1 MSDHAPDLSWADNR
15 PLRTATV
22 IYDTRFGKTRTI
34 AEAFADGI
42 RSEGVP
48 VDLLSAAEAQQRP
61 IDAYDLLVIGAPS
74 SHLAASPAMQH
85 FLETLKRMPQ
95 LKGHYGFAFDTRV
108 RHHLA
113 SAGRS
118 IESTLLHAGLR
129 IPGPAAH
136 AIVEP
141 PRPMSAAAGRA
152 ADSEDY
158 RLEDG
163 TLERF
168 KALGALLIRSIRGE
182 NEPAS

>member
-42 RSEGVP
+42 RSEGV
-48 VDLLSAAEAQQRP
+48 P

-141 PRPMSAAAGRA
+141 PRPMSAAAGGA